1 MVHNSVHL
9 LEFSLLALVVIVDAG
24 RVAEQIEHLK
34 VLLIIAVVA
43 VITISILSFTLSD
56 FYTLF
61 HFRLDLFIFFW
72 YLGLID
78 LLNFRLFRGSFNFN
92 IDHLFYRGFYGH
104 YIILDSFSNLF
115 LIMFRFT

>member
-34 VLLIIAVVA
+34 VLLIIAV
-43 VITISILSFTLSD
+43 IIINILSF
-56 FYTLF
+56 TLF

>member
-1 MVHNSVHL
+1 MVHDSVHL
-9 LEFSLLALVVIVDAG
+9 LEFPLLALVVIVDAG

-43 VITISILSFTLSD
+43 VITVSILSFTLSD

-78 LLNFRLFRGSFNFN
+78 LLNFRLFRRSFNFN
-92 IDHLFYRGFYGH
+92 IDHLFDNFFGRYF
-104 YIILDSFSNLF
+104 ILDSFSNLF